1 VNVARQLYLP
11 WLIASGS
18 TKEQGVAYART
29 DIGGIYKLNADDT
42 WTPLTDWVENANWG
56 DWGVDALAL
65 DPSDA
70 KQLYLATGEIK
81 WLINYRF
88 LIVIGMYTNSWDP
101 NNGRI
106 YKSVDGGSTWT
117 YSQLPFKVNVI
128 TVPSACV
135 Y

>member
-1 VNVARQLYLP
+1 MASQLDLP
-11 WLIASGS
+11 WLTASYS

-42 WTPLTDWVENANWG
+42 WTPLTDWVGNANWG
-56 DWGVDALAL
+56 DWSTDALAL

-70 KQLYLATGEIK
+70 KKLYLATGEIK
-81 WLINYRF
+81 HLNKYRF
-88 LIVIGMYTNSWDP
+88 LIVLGMYTNSWDP

-106 YKSVDGGSTWT
+106 YKSVNGGSSWT
-117 YSQLPFKVNVI
+117 YSQLPFKVHSI
-128 TVPSACV
+128 TIPSTCT